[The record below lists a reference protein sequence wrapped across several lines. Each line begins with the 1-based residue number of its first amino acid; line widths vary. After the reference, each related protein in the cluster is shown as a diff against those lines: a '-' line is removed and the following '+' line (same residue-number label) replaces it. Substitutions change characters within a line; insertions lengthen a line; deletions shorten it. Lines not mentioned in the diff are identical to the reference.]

1 MVRLTLT
8 YFVIQITLLSGGFIF
23 RQDWVFPLLAVV
35 NLIAGPAALL
45 IFIIRPRGPREHS
58 G

>member
-8 YFVIQITLLSGGFIF
+8 YFVVQITLLSAGFIF

-35 NLIAGPAALL
+35 NLIAGPVALL
-45 IFIIRPRGPREHS
+45 LFVIRPRGPREHR
-58 G
+58 